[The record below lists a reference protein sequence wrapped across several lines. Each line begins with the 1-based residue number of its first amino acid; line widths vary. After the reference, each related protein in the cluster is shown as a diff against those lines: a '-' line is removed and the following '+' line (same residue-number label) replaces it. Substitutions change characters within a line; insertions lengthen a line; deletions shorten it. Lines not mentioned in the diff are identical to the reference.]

1 MNFDANMMGDQPDDP
16 LAISRRQPLPCIG
29 QTFGEPI
36 HPDAAIGIQHHLD
49 HSWIFQKASNR
60 CPERG
65 AQHPRTTRNRLG
77 FLM

>member
-1 MNFDANMMGDQPDDP
+1 MDLGADMMGDQPDNP
-16 LAISRRQPLPCIG
+16 LAIGSRQPLPRIG
-29 QTFGEPI
+29 QPFGEPI

-49 HSWIFQKASNR
+49 HSWIFQKPGNR
-60 CPERG
+60 CTERG